1 MFKAKIGSKIN
12 IGNSARKIDFPLEN
26 EDGLQE
32 SAGCVGHMQ
41 NTSSKLGHMTSAQKC
56 QQNVS
61 TDNIKCNVIEPSL
74 LMSQL
79 TTRSNCYIV
88 KM

>member
-1 MFKAKIGSKIN
+1 MN
-12 IGNSARKIDFPLEN
+12 IGNSARKLDFPLGN
-26 EDGLQE
+26 GDGLQK
-32 SAGCVGHMQ
+32 SAGCVGHLLK
-41 NTSSKLGHMTSAQKC
+41 TSSKLGHMTSAQKC
-56 QQNVS
+56 QHHVS

-79 TTRSNCYIV
+79 TTRSNCCTV